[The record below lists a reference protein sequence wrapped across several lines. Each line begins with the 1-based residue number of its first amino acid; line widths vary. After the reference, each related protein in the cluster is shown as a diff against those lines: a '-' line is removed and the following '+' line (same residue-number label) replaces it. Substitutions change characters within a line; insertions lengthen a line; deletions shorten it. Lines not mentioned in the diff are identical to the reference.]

1 MDSYRSHVLK
11 WTTHRKCSFSKT
23 QYTFS
28 LQLYILDKLAHQ
40 SARIPAGITG
50 ILVAQQSSGAL
61 QNNPIS
67 LVTLTFAQHPLQQQ
81 LLQFTQAA
89 EISD

>member
-1 MDSYRSHVLK
+1 
-11 WTTHRKCSFSKT
+11 
-23 QYTFS
+23 
-28 LQLYILDKLAHQ
+28 
-40 SARIPAGITG
+40 
-50 ILVAQQSSGAL
+50 VAQQSSGAL